1 MKIICL
7 FLLLPIYVY
16 SFNTIAIVGDSVSN
30 GFEVKSEE
38 CFVNLLQKRY
48 QEENKDIHVI
58 NRSFNGA
65 TTGTGKTIVFNLL
78 AIEKPDYIVIFLGI
92 NDVGRNIPPEKL
104 KHHFVSMVEMA
115 YFNCKKVI
123 LGGIDCLDE
132 KYNIILAEIYQYLIE
147 VYDVYPVMLFGPDVI
162 ETNPGGHPNAK
173 GHKLISDRLYYALE
187 ECGIK

>member
-1 MKIICL
+1 MKILFL
-7 FLLLPIYVY
+7 FLLLPIYIY

-48 QEENKDIHVI
+48 HEENKDIHVI

-65 TTGTGKTIVFNLL
+65 TTGTGKPIVFNLL

-92 NDVGRNIPPEKL
+92 NDVGRKIPPEKL

-115 YFNCKKVI
+115 CFNCKKVI

-147 VYDVYPVMLFGPDVI
+147 VYDVYPTMLFGPDVKA
-162 ETNPGGHPNAK
+162 TNPGGHPSAE
-173 GHKLISDRLYYALE
+173 GHQIIADNLYNVFHNLGLY
-187 ECGIK
+187 